1 MLLPMTGPTEWPASW
16 GPAPRWATRRRP
28 ERPSFGPVV
37 ARLAREIFKLDLFP
51 WQRYVLDVALEVLG
65 DGSWAYNEVRVLA
78 PRRSGKTAMVT
89 GLVSHRCGQ
98 PAPALSF
105 FTAQSGDAA
114 LARWGEISGR
124 IVRSAMGDRVKKKI
138 SIGHE
143 QLAWPGS
150 GSLFKPFTPKE
161 NAIHGAEPDLVFVDE
176 LWWFSMAD
184 KMALEDAWVPVFS
197 VKPGQAWLLSA
208 AGTSRSEWLKDARE
222 TGRAA
227 IVRDSGEGVAHFEWG
242 LPEEVGGVKT
252 PLLSD
257 GELLDLTLAA
267 HPRRDHGIRRGFL
280 ESELAQSRSRFLR
293 AYGNLDAD
301 ETASETVIDERSWN
315 DAKVRE
321 RIPETALVGLG
332 IGVDQDGVDSSV
344 SAAWRRPDGVALTEL
359 IAHRPGTRWVG
370 PAVQQIVAAHHPVAV
385 AINNVGHG
393 RDVADELATAGVELL
408 RLGMSDWGA
417 ACTRFKSGI
426 EEQPFSVSHDGHPEV
441 ENAMRH
447 AGLRET
453 KTGLTM
459 WAKTS
464 EVTVTVL
471 ESHTAAVWA
480 VDHPGEVEPVKTPF
494 RIW

>member
-1 MLLPMTGPTEWPASW
+1 MRDVFGTEPY
-16 GPAPRWATRRRP
+16 
-28 ERPSFGPVV
+28 
-37 ARLAREIFKLDLFP
+37 P
-51 WQRYVLDVALEVLG
+51 WQQYCWDVGLEVLD
-65 DGSWAYNEVRVLA
+65 DGTLAYSECHAFA
-78 PRRSGKTAMVT
+78 PRRSGKTWLEK
-89 GLVSHRCGQ
+89 GLVTRVCSGKET
-98 PAPALSF
+98 ALAVA
-105 FTAQSGDAA
+105 TAQDGDTAVR
-114 LARWGEISGR
+114 RWRVVADEISKVLG
-124 IVRSAMGDRVKKKI
+124 SNVKEKI
-138 SIGHE
+138 SNTHE
-143 QLAWPGS
+143 ELRWVKS
-150 GSLFKPFTPKE
+150 DSIFKPFAPKE
-161 NAIHGAEPDLVFVDE
+161 NAIHSDEPDLVIVDE
-176 LWWFSMAD
+176 LWWFDLVA
-184 KMALEDAWVPVFS
+184 KKALEDGWVPVFS

-208 AGTSRSEWLKDARE
+208 AGTLRSEWLKDARQRGRKAVLE
-222 TGRAA
+222 DTGT
-227 IVRDSGEGVAHFEWG
+227 GVAHFEWAV
-242 LPEEVGGVKT
+242 PEKVGGVKT
-252 PLLSD
+252 ALLKD
-257 GELLDLTLAA
+257 DVLLDLVWNH
-267 HPRRDHGIRRGFL
+267 HPRQHRGLRKNFL
-280 ESELAQSRSRFLR
+280 ATELQTDRTRFLR
-293 AYGNLDAD
+293 AYGGIDSD

-315 DAKVRE
+315 DGRVRE

-370 PAVQQIVAAHHPVAV
+370 PVVQQIVAAHHPVAV